1 MVLDHRSP
9 ITDPPKAEI
18 LCVVWPWTQPS
29 STSRCDLPILP
40 TTPLLPLVKIQQHRR
55 PDIDNNIYS
64 FTKDATA
71 RHRRHDANVFINS
84 NSRGYIIMK
93 QNTFDKRWFVGL
105 IRCWSLGLFA
115 LFSIDACFQFWSKR
129 YFMLL
134 TAFFLPPTEQI
145 ESESLSKNHLVHA
158 INCITLEFTW
168 IRSEWN
174 SLPSHASFHSWNY
187 HVDFAECAVVG
198 WIADELHRILSPTK
212 IIVSPP

>member
-1 MVLDHRSP
+1 
-9 ITDPPKAEI
+9 
-18 LCVVWPWTQPS
+18 
-29 STSRCDLPILP
+29 
-40 TTPLLPLVKIQQHRR
+40 
-55 PDIDNNIYS
+55 
-64 FTKDATA
+64 
-71 RHRRHDANVFINS
+71 
-84 NSRGYIIMK
+84 MK
-93 QNTFDKRWFVGL
+93 QNTFDRRWVSSTLADVISFSTVEIFIYYYIQQLLTRLCFLKINHRFVGL

-212 IIVSPP
+212 K